1 MIYFNLPAVKAG
13 RLAFSNTAAGVG
25 PLAGKPLYTMLH
37 SSQQLYLIRLF
48 ITLRKDNLTLGLK
61 PHV

>member
-25 PLAGKPLYTMLH
+25 PLVGKPLFTMLH
-37 SSQQLYLIRLF
+37 FKSTTIFDKVIYYPAQR
-48 ITLRKDNLTLGLK
+48 
-61 PHV
+61 